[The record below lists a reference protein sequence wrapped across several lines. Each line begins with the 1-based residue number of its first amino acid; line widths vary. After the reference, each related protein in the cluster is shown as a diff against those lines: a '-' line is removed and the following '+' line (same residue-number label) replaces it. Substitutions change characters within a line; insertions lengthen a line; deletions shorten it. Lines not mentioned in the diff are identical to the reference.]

1 MAFLHAC
8 VAGRDKSVMQGWQ
21 RHGACVCCAPAWHCS
36 ADDAAQLPGV
46 FSTALDWQDGKGGQA
61 YSLVMMTAYTITPIN
76 APVGAVA

>member
-8 VAGRDKSVMQGWQ
+8 VTGRDKSVMQGWQ
-21 RHGACVCCAPAWHCS
+21 RHGGCVCCAPLGPVARMMPPGCRACS
-36 ADDAAQLPGV
+36 V
-46 FSTALDWQDGKGGQA
+46 WVDWQDGKGRQA